1 MAWAHAALGHLEPRD
16 FSILFLVPTSLC
28 CSGPSLSSHFNVP
41 SVLNKHGRASQQE
54 KALPCDIC
62 VAVVLVLF
70 KYSIP

>member
-1 MAWAHAALGHLEPRD
+1 MVTYGHGAPGTEISASCSSSLLLCVALVPR
-16 FSILFLVPTSLC
+16 SAPISTFLV
-28 CSGPSLSSHFNVP
+28 F
-41 SVLNKHGRASQQE
+41 NKHGRASQQE